1 MAVASAGV
9 WPDVDHPADPYPG
22 AVPPVSY
29 VHADGIAR
37 GIAGGAVDG
46 LPLDAW
52 LRAQDAAPLA
62 GRLPV
67 LAYGSN
73 RSPSKITWL
82 RRELGLGA
90 DPVVVLRARTTGVAA
105 VWAAGLRA
113 RDGARPA
120 VLAAAPGV
128 VEDHAVWL
136 ATPDQIAVLDR
147 CEGRDDRFRLAR
159 LRTGSVVVDGA
170 ARPRGSRARRRPHAR
185 SARRATP
192 HGPAAAGG
200 SAARAGVRVERP
212 WVYLGHSEIRRPLLV
227 DGAPVRCADVSQEVA
242 MTLVGEPAESDG
254 LDADPVIGAPHPDE
268 WPEALFAYGLL
279 QPGQV
284 SWERVRA
291 HATGPARPTTVAG
304 AVFDSGHGY
313 PAWLPDAPGVT
324 PGVVVPVRDP
334 AELLPT
340 LDAYEGPGVRAR
352 PGGGG
357 RSRQNCAGPTPGA
370 ATGRGWW
377 RCRWLGRAVSARS
390 PRGRSVDNAAS
401 AADADAVAEG
411 TRRAKRG
418 LAVAKRDSPSG
429 NGTRRRENGDSPSRE
444 RGLAVGGQ
452 APAAAGVA
460 AAGSSGMR

>member
-1 MAVASAGV
+1 M
-9 WPDVDHPADPYPG
+9 WPDVDHPAEPYPG

-52 LRAQDAAPLA
+52 LRAQGAAPLA

-136 ATPDQIAVLDR
+136 ATPEQIAVLDR
-147 CEGRDDRFRLAR
+147 CEGRDERFRLAR
-159 LRTGSVVVDGA
+159 LRTGTVVVDGA
-170 ARPRGSRARRRPHAR
+170 ALGPGAPLSPGLGRAV
-185 SARRATP
+185 
-192 HGPAAAGG
+192 PAAADGPG
-200 SAARAGVRVERP
+200 APEELPPGVPAGTRGAGATEVTEVVVERP
-212 WVYLGHSEIRRPLLV
+212 WVYIGHAEIRRPLLV
-227 DGAPVRCADVSQEVA
+227 DGAPVRCADVPQEVA
-242 MTLVGEPAESDG
+242 MTLVGQPAESDG
-254 LDADPVIGAPHPDE
+254 LDDDPVTGAPHPDE
-268 WPEALFAYGLL
+268 WPGALFAYGLL
-279 QPGQV
+279 QPGQI

-304 AVFDSGHGY
+304 GVFDSGHGY

-324 PGVVVPVRDP
+324 PGFVVPVRDP
-334 AELLPT
+334 AVLLPA
-340 LDAYEGPGVRAR
+340 LDAYEGAEYERVRAVAGGPDHTVCWAYAWR
-352 PGGGG
+352 GSREGLVALPGGW
-357 RSRQNCAGPTPGA
+357 T
-370 ATGRGWW
+370 
-377 RCRWLGRAVSARS
+377 
-390 PRGRSVDNAAS
+390 AS
-401 AADADAVAEG
+401 
-411 TRRAKRG
+411 
-418 LAVAKRDSPSG
+418 
-429 NGTRRRENGDSPSRE
+429 
-444 RGLAVGGQ
+444 
-452 APAAAGVA
+452 
-460 AAGSSGMR
+460 

>member
-1 MAVASAGV
+1 M

-37 GIAGGAVDG
+37 DIAGGAVDG

-52 LRAQDAAPLA
+52 LRAQGAAPLA

-90 DPVVVLRARTTGVAA
+90 DPVVVLRARTAGVAA

-170 ARPRGSRARRRPHAR
+170 ALAAHGARD
-185 SARRATP
+185 TE
-192 HGPAAAGG
+192 
-200 SAARAGVRVERP
+200 VRVARP

-254 LDADPVIGAPHPDE
+254 LDADPVIGAPQPDE

-291 HATGPARPTTVAG
+291 HAAGPAQPTTVAG

-340 LDAYEGPGVRAR
+340 LDAYEGPEYERVRAVA
-352 PGGGG
+352 GGPDDEAM
-357 RSRQNCAGPTPGA
+357 CWAYA
-370 ATGRGWW
+370 WRGD
-377 RCRWLGRAVSARS
+377 REGL
-390 PRGRSVDNAAS
+390 
-401 AADADAVAEG
+401 VA
-411 TRRAKRG
+411 
-418 LAVAKRDSPSG
+418 LPSG
-429 NGTRRRENGDSPSRE
+429 W
-444 RGLAVGGQ
+444 
-452 APAAAGVA
+452 AA
-460 AAGSSGMR
+460 R

>member
-1 MAVASAGV
+1 V
-9 WPDVDHPADPYPG
+9 WPDVDHPAEPYPG

-52 LRAQDAAPLA
+52 LRAQGAAPLA

-90 DPVVVLRARTTGVAA
+90 DPVVVLRARTAGIAA

-159 LRTGSVVVDGA
+159 LRTGSVAVDGA
-170 ARPRGSRARRRPHAR
+170 ALAAHGARD
-185 SARRATP
+185 TE
-192 HGPAAAGG
+192 
-200 SAARAGVRVERP
+200 VRVARP

-227 DGAPVRCADVSQEVA
+227 DGAPVRCADVPQEVA

-291 HATGPARPTTVAG
+291 HATGPAQPTTVAG

-334 AELLPT
+334 ADLLAT
-340 LDAYEGPGVRAR
+340 LDAYEGPEYERVRAVAGGPDQTVCWAYAWR
-352 PGGGG
+352 GDREGLVALPGGWAA
-357 RSRQNCAGPTPGA
+357 RQ
-370 ATGRGWW
+370 
-377 RCRWLGRAVSARS
+377 
-390 PRGRSVDNAAS
+390 
-401 AADADAVAEG
+401 
-411 TRRAKRG
+411 
-418 LAVAKRDSPSG
+418 DSPS
-429 NGTRRRENGDSPSRE
+429 
-444 RGLAVGGQ
+444 
-452 APAAAGVA
+452 
-460 AAGSSGMR
+460 